1 MTHKRSTVGRYLP
14 YLVGGRRVTAR
25 YAIRLLRCA
34 ITRSGLSARKYAV
47 EVLTRNERTI
57 RRWLAGD
64 SDIPRAVVLRL
75 QREDA
80 ATHEAS

>member
-1 MTHKRSTVGRYLP
+1 MTERQ
-14 YLVGGRRVTAR
+14 
-25 YAIRLLRCA
+25 AIRLLRRA

-64 SDIPRAVVLRL
+64 SEIPRAVVLRL

-80 ATHEAS
+80 AVPEAS